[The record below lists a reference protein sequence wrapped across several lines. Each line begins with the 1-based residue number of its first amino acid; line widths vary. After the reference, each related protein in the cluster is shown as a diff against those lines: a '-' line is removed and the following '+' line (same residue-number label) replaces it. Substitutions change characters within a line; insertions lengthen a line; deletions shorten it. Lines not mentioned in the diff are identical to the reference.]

1 MLCHDS
7 AGNDS
12 RKTPRGPITM
22 TGSAAGSSHLRVL
35 RISCRLTEMHP
46 RVAPL
51 PATCSQMPPSLMEGS
66 GRFMSSGERPGT
78 RLKLMATT

>member
-7 AGNDS
+7 AGNYL
-12 RKTPRGPITM
+12 RKTH
-22 TGSAAGSSHLRVL
+22 GSHHDDRVRCRIQPPEGLAHLPAGSPRCI
-35 RISCRLTEMHP
+35 RGWRPCR
-46 RVAPL
+46 
-51 PATCSQMPPSLMEGS
+51 ATCSQMPPSLMEGS